1 MPRVPHRIGLAA
13 VFATAALTGTVALSQ
28 TVDLGAD
35 ASEPV
40 TITKKELKKRTK
52 AVKQNDVKLAQ
63 ALKQRPPAL
72 PERPKFD
79 PLPAPVAPPVVVTR
93 MVSAPSASDGGS
105 EPSKRSTSSR
115 EPEHHASAP
124 QAAPKSQA
132 APAPAAPT
140 THESSEHEDH
150 ASENHREDHSNSGE
164 HSEHE
169 SDD

>member
-93 MVSAPSASDGGS
+93 MVSAPSNR
-105 EPSKRSTSSR
+105 RSCSTILS
-115 EPEHHASAP
+115 
-124 QAAPKSQA
+124 
-132 APAPAAPT
+132 T
-140 THESSEHEDH
+140 TDQSMSPYPDIVICQH
-150 ASENHREDHSNSGE
+150 
-164 HSEHE
+164 
-169 SDD
+169 